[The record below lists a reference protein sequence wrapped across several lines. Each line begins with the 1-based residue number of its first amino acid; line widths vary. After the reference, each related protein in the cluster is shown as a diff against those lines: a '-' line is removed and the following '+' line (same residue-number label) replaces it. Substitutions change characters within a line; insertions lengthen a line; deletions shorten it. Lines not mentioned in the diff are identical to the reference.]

1 MKTFERIIRKVL
13 VCHLEINNQL
23 NPNQHGFRASR
34 SCLSQFLEHQDNI
47 LSILKEGSN
56 VGSIYLDFSKA
67 FDKLDP
73 GILCHKLREM
83 GITGKLGVLLHDF
96 LSDRE
101 QVILANRVKSESS
114 KVRSG
119 VPQGTVLGPIL
130 FLILINDIDKNINSS
145 SFVSLYADDTRIT
158 RKIQNESDIES
169 LQSDLETLYDWQKNN
184 NMEFN
189 SKKFEILRYGKDE
202 TLKQSSSYFTPNYED
217 IIEEKESL

>member
-1 MKTFERIIRKVL
+1 
-13 VCHLEINNQL
+13 
-23 NPNQHGFRASR
+23 
-34 SCLSQFLEHQDNI
+34 
-47 LSILKEGSN
+47 
-56 VGSIYLDFSKA
+56 
-67 FDKLDP
+67 
-73 GILCHKLREM
+73 M

-101 QVILANRVKSESS
+101 QVILANGVKSESS

-119 VPQGTVLGPIL
+119 VPKGTVLGPIL

-145 SFVSLYADDTRIT
+145 SFVSLFADDTRIT

-217 IIEEKESL
+217 IIEEKESLRDLGVQMSNDASFSIHVETICSKVKQKSAWILRTFVNRKSWFLKFMWKTLVQPNIDYCSQLYFPCKSSEMEKIEN